1 MAAWLSGA
9 SWMRTFQPGHDQP
22 YLPESVKSGGWQ
34 ILLGQ
39 AGKCDCSLVVWGR
52 ACLSWPRS
60 RLPGPIPLPS
70 TNY

>member
-22 YLPESVKSGGWQ
+22 YLPGSVKSGGWQ

-39 AGKCDCSLVVWGR
+39 AGKCDSG
-52 ACLSWPRS
+52 SM
-60 RLPGPIPLPS
+60 G
-70 TNY
+70 